1 MPNSIQGVNL
11 EAIAE
16 LSLDF
21 LGQTFAPLSAVAR
34 DFTGDPSG
42 RGESVV
48 TRYAAGLTAQD
59 LSTGYAANDV
69 DSTAVTVQLSSL
81 KGYSMGFSDYEVSR
95 AAGDVQWLTS
105 IFLQPA
111 YETVLDSIFTDIVK
125 LVVSANYTNAT
136 TVTAANFDSDDI
148 ATISGNLSGRKV
160 PRGDRNVILSPSYY
174 ASIQK
179 DSIVGAS
186 NTYGGAEAVREHM
199 GTRVHGMNLWEYT
212 GAINTASA
220 TTTSENLQGFAL
232 HPSAVAVAAR
242 FPAAPADGN
251 VQVLNLTTPDVSQ
264 TPLQLRSWY
273 DATAGKH
280 MVSVACLY
288 GVAKGQVDSLERI
301 KSA

>member
-1 MPNSIQGVNL
+1 MANNIQGVNL

-21 LGQTFAPLSAVAR
+21 LGQTFAPLTAVAR

-59 LSTGYAANDV
+59 LSGGYAANDIN
-69 DSTAVTVQLSSL
+69 STSVTVQLNQL
-81 KGYSMGFSDYEVSR
+81 RGYSMGFSDYEVSR

-125 LVVSANYTNAT
+125 LVVSGNFTNAT
-136 TVTAANFDSDDI
+136 TSTASAFDSDDI
-148 ATISGNLSGRKV
+148 ADISSAMSGRKV

-174 ASIQK
+174 AAVQK
-179 DSIVGAS
+179 DSVVGAA
-186 NTYGGAEAVREHM
+186 NTYGGTEAVREYS

-212 GAINTASA
+212 GAINSASA

-232 HPSAVAVAAR
+232 HPSAIAVAAR
-242 FPAAPADGN
+242 FPAAPADSY
-251 VQVLNLTTPDVSQ
+251 VQVLNLTSPDVSQ

-288 GVAKGQVDSLERI
+288 GVAKGHGDSLQRI